1 VRRVPLRAAWCAAL
15 VLGQLGAAAPAAGQ
29 ALRMTGSTTLRFI
42 EVRPL
47 IRDSV
52 PAEETEGGG
61 LLRQTTA
68 GRVVRCIPGEP
79 FCRDVRPGERI
90 STLPL
95 VQDLEVSGW
104 GFGEGLRIY
113 SQLRARASW
122 GADPGLWPR
131 SEDALDLLAGYVEL
145 DRTHVRLRL
154 GRQWRVSGLGFYNFD
169 GAAVAVRPFRP
180 LWLEGYAGRS
190 LVRGLNEPRTGGAVE
205 AIEALAP
212 PQPGLLLGLHARFR
226 PHPNLAL
233 SSLYQVDFRSDR
245 RGLYSELAS
254 FDAAFRLRGASVEGS
269 LELDAAAGAVNEARV
284 RLRPPPFGA
293 SALHLELR
301 RYRPYFEL
309 WTIWGAFSPVGF
321 DEARAGVTWSTAPGR
336 LLLRGDAAYRKYDDA
351 GGDGA
356 FGDFRDDGWSI
367 GTQASWAPS
376 DPWRVE
382 AGVRVDAGFGAASRD
397 ARLAGVR
404 RLGGSG
410 SIALHAVA
418 FQRLYEFRLDEG
430 TVVGLGGE
438 AAVQLTERVG
448 LFGSGMIYRHL
459 AAGPGSGLDWN
470 QRRGSLRLQWTVGSE
485 PGMPPRPG
493 AAP

>member
-1 VRRVPLRAAWCAAL
+1 VRRAGPWAVGCAAL
-15 VLGQLGAAAPAAGQ
+15 VLAQLYAAAPVAAQ
-29 ALRMTGSTTLRFI
+29 SLRMTASTTLRYI

-52 PAEETEGGG
+52 PVEDTEGGG
-61 LLRQTTA
+61 LLRQAAA

-79 FCRDVRPGERI
+79 FCRDVRPGERV

-95 VQDLEVSGW
+95 FQDLEVSAW
-104 GFGEGLRIY
+104 GFGEGLRLY
-113 SQLRARASW
+113 SQLRARMSW
-122 GADPGLWPR
+122 GEDPGLWPR
-131 SEDALDLLAGYVEL
+131 SDDALDVLSGYVEL
-145 DRTHVRLRL
+145 ERTRLRLRL

-169 GAAVAVRPFRP
+169 GAAAAVRPFRT
-180 LWLEGYAGRS
+180 LSLEGYAGRS

-212 PQPGLLLGLHARFR
+212 PQPGLLLGVHARFR
-226 PHPNLAL
+226 PVPNLAL

-245 RGLYSELAS
+245 RGLYSELAA
-254 FDAAFRLRGASVEGS
+254 FDGALRLGGAGVEGS

-284 RLRPPPFGA
+284 RLRPPPLGTA
-293 SALHLELR
+293 ALQLELR

-321 DEARAGVTWSTAPGR
+321 DEARAGVAWTAGRGR
-336 LLLRGDAAYRKYDDA
+336 LLLRGDAAYRRYEDTS
-351 GGDGA
+351 GDGA
-356 FGDFRDDGWSI
+356 FGEFRDHGWSI

-376 DPWRVE
+376 DPWRLE
-382 AGVRVDAGFGAASRD
+382 GGLRLDAGFGAGSRD

-410 SIALHAVA
+410 SVAVHAVA

-430 TVVGLGGE
+430 TVVGVGGE
-438 AAVQLTERVG
+438 ASLQLTERAG

-459 AAGPGSGLDWN
+459 AAGPGETLDWN
-470 QRRGSLRLQWTVGSE
+470 QRRGTLRLQWTVGSE
-485 PGMPPRPG
+485 PAVPVRSGG
-493 AAP
+493 AP